1 MPIKTYLN
9 NLQTRYQT
17 GIAREHSYR
26 GDLQNLLST
35 LLPDV
40 LVTNEPAR
48 IACGAPDYILTRKE
62 IPIGYI
68 EAKDIGVDLN
78 HKSLAEQ
85 LNRYRSSLNNLIIT
99 DYLSFYFYKAGNLVT
114 SVCIADIVK
123 GKVTPKPENFN
134 TFTQLIKNFA
144 DEITQ
149 SIQSA
154 TQLAEMMAQ
163 RAKLMAEVIE
173 KSLNEDDL
181 HNTISA
187 LKAQMLTFKDLLI
200 HDITNSAFADVYAQ
214 TIAYG
219 MFAAR
224 YHDPTLP
231 TFSRQEAATLIPQSN
246 PFLRKLFQSIAGYD
260 LDERLVWIVDE
271 LVQIFLAT
279 NVADIMRNFGVN
291 TQQEDPV
298 IHFYETFL
306 AAYNPALRKA
316 RGVWYT
322 PQAVVSFI
330 VRAVDDVLKTHFNLP
345 QGIADT
351 STIPLA
357 PFGKGGKRAGVSFG
371 NVDSFLSSYEDSVS
385 SEEDKKLANK
395 NAKSSKEDKKSFS
408 EDTKSYKEG
417 KKSSSEDKKSSSED
431 NTNSLKEGT
440 SFKETVPVFRA
451 NEKQRTPPFP
461 KGAGGLH
468 RVQVLDPATGTGTFL
483 AEVIN
488 HIYQKFKNQQGIW
501 SNYVE
506 NHLIPRLNGFELLMA
521 SYAMAHLK
529 LDMLLTQTGYK
540 PTRNQRLRVFLT
552 NSLEEHHPDA
562 GTLFSSWLSDEA
574 NEANQI
580 KRDTPV
586 MVVLGNPPYAVE
598 SANKNDWID
607 KLMDDYKKEPGGKEK
622 LKERNPKSINDDYV
636 KFLRY
641 AQHFIERNG
650 AGIVAFINPHGYL
663 DNATFRGMRWNLLKT
678 YDTIYTIDLHGNSK
692 KKETAPD
699 GSPDQNVFDIQQG
712 VSINIFI
719 KTNKKK
725 PTDLATVYHYDLYG
739 KRPDK
744 YQFLLNN
751 TLHTIPFVALKPSAP
766 NYFFVQ
772 KNFDEQTE
780 YDKGFSVAA
789 LFKVNSVGIV
799 TARDAFSIQHSPQ
812 AVEETIN
819 TFLSLDD
826 EAARAKFNL
835 GADVRDWTVAFA
847 QKDLITSGV
856 DFNRIVPIAYRPF
869 DNRYTYY
876 TGKSKGFHCMPR
888 GEVMKHF
895 INGENVGLILNKAH
909 RCENYRHSFIVNS
922 IGDYHITE
930 TANANAYVFPLYL
943 YLGNEATLDDN
954 AVSVVP
960 NLDMGI
966 IKEFEAC
973 LGMTFKSPLA
983 PFGKGGVGEELIFVR
998 EIDDNE
1004 PVKSPLPPFGK
1015 GGVDEELISLREIDD
1030 TVEFL
1035 QSKNKNNPLSQR
1047 GQVDCDELLQS
1058 KDNNNSNNVE
1068 SLQSKDNNTPLS
1080 QRGQGDYKL
1089 RKYNDDLF
1097 YIPYKPY
1104 LKELARE
1111 LRKNMTVA
1119 EKKVW
1124 YQLLSRDGLE
1134 GWRFLR
1140 QKPLLNF
1147 IADFYCSKL
1156 LLVVEIDGG
1165 VHTTEEAKAYD
1176 DWRTELLATYGIKV
1190 VRYWND
1196 DVYKRFDWVK
1206 EDLLREINE
1215 RIALFSDNDQETI
1228 TENVTTVETT
1238 TENLPDMPLP
1248 NTFTPVDVLDYIY
1261 AVLHSPTY
1269 RSTYAEFLK
1278 IDFPRVP
1285 YARNI
1290 EQFWHL
1296 VGLGNQ
1302 LRHYHLLT
1310 HPNCS
1315 NYQTQYPIDGNNVVD
1330 KPRAVVSATKGVEFV
1345 DVYINNTQYF
1355 ADVPQVAFDFY
1366 IGGYQP
1372 AQKWLKDRKGS
1383 ALGFDDILHYQQ
1395 IIVSLTQTAALMLLV
1410 DEVMMG

>member
-78 HKSLAEQ
+78 HKSLVEQ

-114 SVCIADIVK
+114 SVCIAEVVK

-173 KSLNEDDL
+173 KSLDEDDL

-306 AAYNPALRKA
+306 TAYNPALRKA

-330 VRAVDDVLKTHFNLP
+330 VKAVDDVLKTHFNLP

-351 STIPLA
+351 AIINQNTFVTA
-357 PFGKGGKRAGVSFG
+357 DGK
-371 NVDSFLSSYEDSVS
+371 N
-385 SEEDKKLANK
+385 NT
-395 NAKSSKEDKKSFS
+395 AKSTNNAIKKS
-408 EDTKSYKEG
+408 
-417 KKSSSEDKKSSSED
+417 
-431 NTNSLKEGT
+431 
-440 SFKETVPVFRA
+440 VI
-451 NEKQRTPPFP
+451 
-461 KGAGGLH
+461 GLH

-751 TLHTIPFVALKPSAP
+751 TLHTIPFVALKPTAP

-772 KNFDEQTE
+772 KNFDAQAE

-826 EAARAKFNL
+826 ETARAKFNL
-835 GADVRDWTVAFA
+835 GADVQDWTVAFA
-847 QKDLITSGV
+847 RKDLITSGV

-876 TGKSKGFHCMPR
+876 TGKSKGFHCRAR

-943 YLGNEATLDDN
+943 YLGNEASLDDN
-954 AVSVVP
+954 AASVVA

-983 PFGKGGVGEELIFVR
+983 PFGKGGVSEELIFVR

-1047 GQVDCDELLQS
+1047 GQGDCDELLQS

-1068 SLQSKDNNTPLS
+1068 SLQSKDNNNPLS

-1215 RIALFSDNDQETI
+1215 RIALFSDNDQETVA
-1228 TENVTTVETT
+1228 ENTTTVETA